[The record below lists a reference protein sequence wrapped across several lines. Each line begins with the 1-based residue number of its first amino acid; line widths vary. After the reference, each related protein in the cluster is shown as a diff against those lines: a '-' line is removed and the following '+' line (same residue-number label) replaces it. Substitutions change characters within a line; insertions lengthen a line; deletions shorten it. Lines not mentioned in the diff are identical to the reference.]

1 MNKVVIGITD
11 GRLYDNYAGWIT
23 QAGNVELVPLGYRFG
38 NAEEIRRCDALFMT
52 GGEDVHPRFY
62 NKAEYVEQY
71 SLSDFDE
78 KRDEFEIALLAQ
90 WQTSKIPLLGVCRGL
105 QLVNVFLGG
114 TLIPDLPSFGKFNH
128 SRKQKDTRYHSIEVD
143 PNSQL
148 YSMVKATSGEVS
160 SIHHQSI
167 DRIAPGLVANAITND
182 GVIEGAEWLHPVG
195 KTPMVLVQWHPEA
208 IADNESSF
216 TKNIREHFIKHIQ

>member
-23 QAGNVELVPLGYRFG
+23 QAGNVELMRLGYRFG
-38 NAEEIRRCDALFMT
+38 NAEDINRCDALFMT

-62 NKAEYVEQY
+62 GKTEYIEQY

-90 WQTSKIPLLGVCRGL
+90 WQVSKMPLLGVCRGL

-128 SRKQKDTRYHSIEVD
+128 SRKQKDPRYHSVEVD

-148 YSMVKATSGEVS
+148 YSMLKTTSGEVT

-182 GVIEGAEWLHPVG
+182 GVIEGAEWLNPAA
-195 KTPMVLVQWHPEA
+195 KAPMVLVQWHPEA
-208 IADNESSF
+208 IADNESPF
-216 TKNIREHFIKHIQ
+216 AKNIREHFIKLIQ